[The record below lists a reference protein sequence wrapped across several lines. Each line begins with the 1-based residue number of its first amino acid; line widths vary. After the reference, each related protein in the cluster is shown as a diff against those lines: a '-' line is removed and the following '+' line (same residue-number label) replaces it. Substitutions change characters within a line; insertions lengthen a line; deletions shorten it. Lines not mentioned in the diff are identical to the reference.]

1 MNKQEAGRI
10 ADERL
15 DEWQRSVTYADLAF
29 ADEHSSSTSS
39 EVRIGGVAYQI
50 TFTVYR
56 EQRETAYT
64 MSVRVTE
71 VGKRSLFRSA
81 VSRHG
86 RMRPDGSF
94 SLGA

>member
-1 MNKQEAGRI
+1 MNKQEAGRL

-15 DEWQRSVTYADLAF
+15 DEWRRSVTHADLAF
-29 ADEHSSSTSS
+29 ADENESSTSS
-39 EVRIGGVAYQI
+39 EVRVGDVAYEV

-64 MSVRVTE
+64 MSVRVAE

-86 RMRPDGSF
+86 RMHPDGRF

>member
-1 MNKQEAGRI
+1 MNKQEAGRL
-10 ADERL
+10 AEQRL
-15 DEWQRSVTYADLAF
+15 DEWQRSVTYENLAF

-39 EVRIGGVAYQI
+39 EVRVGDVAYEV

-56 EQRETAYT
+56 EQRESAYT

-86 RMRPDGSF
+86 RKHPDGRF